1 LRKEG
6 CLDGVFQ
13 SISDITHLETARR
26 ENERN
31 TPRIGFLQQRSAF
44 EAFVQDAAD
53 LLYTATCHIDDAA
66 RVRHL
71 IATVKGN
78 AGALGGSHVVQT
90 CHEVESAPHVD
101 EAHSQRLHTSIRT
114 FLDDTRGI
122 VDIPYQA
129 PATHMVLVSTE
140 ALGTLSEQLYELDI
154 PQTTLESARSLML
167 RLVREFLRPS
177 QPWSNASPTRWT
189 NR

>member
-1 LRKEG
+1 
-6 CLDGVFQ
+6 LDGVFQ

-53 LLYTATCHIDDAA
+53 LLSTATCHIDDAA

-122 VDIPYQA
+122 
-129 PATHMVLVSTE
+129 LVSTE